1 MKRLL
6 LLSLPLFVALIT
18 ISSCEDSPT
27 MRGNKRPGPTVAG
40 KVGQLLVVCNE
51 NLWKSDLKPYLD
63 SNMTQFILPY
73 FPDVPTFLMIHK
85 TPEHFERGV
94 KRYRSILFVK
104 IDPNHTGDH
113 AKLELRKDVWAI
125 DQMVIDLIARD
136 TDQLLRFC
144 KTNGLQ
150 RAHDEFEDMEWRRM
164 MNIYAEDHNPSIDP
178 DLAENFGIK
187 LALPKGT
194 QIVNKRKNFFRLD
207 FPMGAK
213 PIEFSNAG
221 SQEKGVV
228 FSGIMIYQ
236 YDYKDSSQFELE
248 RLLMARDTMLKYNA
262 PYQVPG
268 MYMGTQYTDLVY
280 PEGNASTNF
289 NGSVHGYE
297 MRGMYTFVG
306 RPLHA
311 PGGAFWAFHF
321 IHPKRKKLICLS
333 GFLDAPSTASWIH
346 ELRGIEAVLK
356 SVELVD

>member
-6 LLSLPLFVALIT
+6 LLSLPFFIFLIG
-18 ISSCEDSPT
+18 ISSCADSPSL
-27 MRGNKRPGPTVAG
+27 RPNKRPGPTVAG
-40 KVGQLLVVCNE
+40 EVGQLLVVCDDA
-51 NLWKSDLKPYLD
+51 LWKSELKSYLD

-104 IDPNHTGDH
+104 LDSSFKESK
-113 AKLELRKDVWAI
+113 AKVEVRKDVWAI
-125 DQMVIDLIARD
+125 DQLVIDLIARD
-136 TDQLLRFC
+136 TDQLLAFC
-144 KTNGLQ
+144 KSNGLQ
-150 RAHDEFEDMEWRRM
+150 LAHEEFEDMEWRRIM
-164 MNIYAEDHNPSIDP
+164 HLYAEDANPSVDA
-178 DLAENFGIK
+178 DLATNFGIR
-187 LALPKGT
+187 LALPKDARL
-194 QIVNKRKNFFRLD
+194 VNKRKNFFRID

-213 PIEFSNAG
+213 PIEFTNAG

-228 FSGIMIYQ
+228 FSGVMVYQ
-236 YDYKDSSQFELE
+236 YDYRDSSQLELE
-248 RLLMARDTMLKYNA
+248 NLLMARDTMLKYNA

-268 MYMGTQYTDLVY
+268 MYMGTQYAPLVY
-280 PEGNASTNF
+280 PEGTTSVNF
-289 NGSVHGYE
+289 DGTVKGFE
-297 MRGMYTFVG
+297 MRGMFTFVG

-321 IHPKRKKLICLS
+321 KHPKRNKLICVS

-346 ELRGIEAVLK
+346 ELRCIQAVLK